1 MRICMKRKKIVGK
14 ACGIER
20 TAAVLS

>member
-1 MRICMKRKKIVGK
+1 MKRKKIVGK